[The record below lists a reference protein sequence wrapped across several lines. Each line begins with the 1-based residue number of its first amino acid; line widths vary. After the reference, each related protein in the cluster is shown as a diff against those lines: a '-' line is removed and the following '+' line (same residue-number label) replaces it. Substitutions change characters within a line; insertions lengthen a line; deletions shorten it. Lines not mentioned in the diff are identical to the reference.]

1 MFGFDQQ
8 TITGYVLIAAGFLVA
23 NVMWMYLHGFL
34 KRRAVRQARREFSN
48 GMPITIEQLESERRL
63 NQARTQL
70 EIQHL
75 LTRIA
80 EIELR
85 EAEAE
90 AKVTESLSVIDR
102 LNHQVELLNLDITAR
117 KKREELTT
125 YSSLD
130 NPQDSSTSEVNK

>member
-1 MFGFDQQ
+1 MFGIDQQ
-8 TITGYVLIAAGFLVA
+8 TLIGISLIIAGFLLG
-23 NVMWMYLHGFL
+23 NIMWIYLHGFL
-34 KRRAVRQARREFSN
+34 KRRAERQIRRELSN
-48 GMPITIEQLESERRL
+48 IMPITIEQLEAERRL

-90 AKVTESLSVIDR
+90 AKVTESLSIIDR
-102 LNHQVELLNLDITAR
+102 LHHQIELLNLEIAAR
-117 KKREELTT
+117 QKREQLTS

-130 NPQDSSTSEVNK
+130 QPKDEAETQ